1 MQLSV
6 VTTMYYSAPY
16 INQFYDA
23 ITAEAG
29 KITQDYEIVIVND
42 GSPDEAL
49 DIAIELHQ
57 RDSHVRVID
66 LSRNFGHHRAIMTG
80 FAQARGDLVFFIDCD
95 LEIRP
100 ETLCDF
106 YAEYQNTH
114 ADVVYAV
121 QQSRHDSL
129 ADKIAGSWFYTI
141 FNWLSHE
148 SLPQN
153 LTTARLMSRRFI
165 TALLEHRER
174 EMMIGGLWVIT
185 GFKQV
190 PITVDKAS
198 KGSSTYNFPRKINL
212 MVNAITAFSSR
223 PLIFVFY
230 LGCVIIL
237 LSTIAAIILA
247 IRAITLGF
255 LPGWPSLI
263 VSVWLLGGLTIFC
276 LGIIGIYLSKIFTEV
291 KQRPYSIIRDI
302 YEQGSMSNEL
312 QPTYHSPVVKSHTQI
327 YHK

>member
-1 MQLSV
+1 MRLSI

-16 INQFYDA
+16 ISQFHSA
-23 ITAEAG
+23 VSIEAR
-29 KITQDYEIVIVND
+29 KITPDYEIVIVND

-49 DIAIELHQ
+49 DVAIELYQ
-57 RDSHVRVID
+57 QDAHVKVVD

-80 FAQARGDLVFFIDCD
+80 LAQAKGDLVFFIDCD

-100 ETLCDF
+100 ETLTDF
-106 YAEYQNTH
+106 YVEYKNTH
-114 ADVVYAV
+114 ADVVYAI
-121 QQSRHDSL
+121 QQSRNDNL
-129 ADKIAGSWFYTI
+129 KDKIAGEWFYTI

-190 PITVDKAS
+190 PIVVDKAS
-198 KGSSTYNFPRKINL
+198 KGSSTYNLPRKINL

-230 LGCVIIL
+230 LGCAIIL

-247 IRAITLGF
+247 IRAVTLGF

-302 YEQGSMSNEL
+302 YEQNSSNNDL
-312 QPTYHSPVVKSHTQI
+312 QAIVTPSILVSHKGI
-327 YHK
+327 YDE